1 MNWFEILKVL
11 GTKTGFSQLDFDN
24 VVIEDEDDCLK
35 RLKELNRKI
44 HQYGKSYSTDTE
56 WGVTKFPDT
65 KSTFYDLGKTLLT
78 VADEVPEFTE
88 EVACEIL
95 EFIKNIKTA
104 ETRGSEGLKYYF
116 SIETDENW
124 YGGFFSRLYFS
135 EGTKG
140 ATWGMHIEGNDE
152 FYNLSDFEGWLSG
165 LV

>member
-44 HQYGKSYSTDTE
+44 HQYCESKSKDTE
-56 WGVTKFPDT
+56 MGMRKNPKARIT
-65 KSTFYDLGKTLLT
+65 SYDIGKTVLT
-78 VADEVPEFTE
+78 VNDEVPEFTE

-104 ETRGSEGLKYYF
+104 ETRGSKSKEYYF
-116 SIETDENW
+116 SILRNKMQGVSVTQ
-124 YGGFFSRLYFS
+124 LYFG
-135 EGTKG
+135 EGTKEAYVIYLNG
-140 ATWGMHIEGNDE
+140 EADE
-152 FYNLSDFEGWLSG
+152 LEGWLSG